1 MTTILLPIFT
11 DEGAEAR
18 ARAAIALARH
28 TGGHVAC
35 LQITPLEAYAGA
47 DLWAAPL
54 MMSEVVEGIERREAD
69 IRRATEARFADAGI
83 SWSYENTAGDF
94 TRAIVAAARLADII
108 VLARALRGSGRNAP
122 VPLAGDVAVH
132 ASAPVLA
139 VPPGLEAFDP
149 AGPALVAWNGSGESA
164 AALRAALPLLKSAAS
179 VTILTVDEQDKS
191 PDLPAQAA
199 IDYLLRHGV
208 RAAHHEL
215 RRIGS
220 VGETLNAAFS
230 APGGQVMVMGAYG
243 HSRAREFLL
252 GGVTR
257 HMLEHSAGPLLL
269 AR

>member
-11 DEGAEAR
+11 DTGAEAR

-35 LQITPLEAYAGA
+35 LQVTPLEAYAGA

-54 MMSEVVEGIERREAD
+54 MMSEVVDSIEQREAD
-69 IRRATEARFADAGI
+69 IRRATEARFADSGI
-83 SWSYENTAGDF
+83 SWSYANTAGDL
-94 TRAIVAAARLADII
+94 TRAIVAAARLADLI
-108 VLARALRGSGRNAP
+108 VLARVLRAGGRHAP

-132 ASAPVLA
+132 ASSPVLA
-139 VPPGLEAFDP
+139 VPAELETFDP
-149 AGPALVAWNGSGESA
+149 AGPALVAWNGSAESA
-164 AALRAALPLLKSAAS
+164 AALRAALPLLRAAAS
-179 VTILTVDEQDKS
+179 VTILTVGEDKV
-191 PDLPAQAA
+191 PDLPPEAA

-208 RAAHHEL
+208 RAGHREL
-215 RRIGS
+215 PRVGS
-220 VGETLNAAFS
+220 VGETLCGAFAS
-230 APGGQVMVMGAYG
+230 PGGEWMAMGAYG

-257 HMLEHSAGPLLL
+257 HMLEHAPRPVLL